1 MKVLQ
6 KNVIVSIR
14 YSVYAPKMQSSW
26 TIGQDTEDEYLAR
39 LFSSERME
47 QRQKYFQAVTLKS
60 LEALNNKK
68 PSDIAFKAI
77 ILTSTKLPQ
86 VYLDFLKEI
95 ERKHTYIQVIQL
107 SPEKVD
113 LNAGL
118 IECVKDMAN
127 DDIFASVRLDDDD
140 GLSNTF
146 LHQIDKYLAPSM
158 CGFVVSFAMGH
169 GALLDRNGVIT
180 KIANYKWRFGSAG
193 LAYVSTKA
201 KAISSNRYSIYQC
214 GNHTKTDEKCATIS
228 DARHAAFI
236 RAFHTENDSK
246 DKFEHCVGRVLTEEE
261 AVNKLE
267 VYGLA

>member
-26 TIGQDTEDEYLAR
+26 TIGKDTEEEYLAR
-39 LFSSERME
+39 LFSAERME
-47 QRQKYFQAVTLKS
+47 QRQKYFQAITLKS
-60 LEALNNKK
+60 LDALNNKK
-68 PSDIAFKAI
+68 PADINFKAI
-77 ILTSTKLPQ
+77 ILTSTMLPQ

-95 ERKHTYIQVIQL
+95 ESERNYIQVIQL

-118 IECVKDMAN
+118 TDCVKGMGEN
-127 DDIFASVRLDDDD
+127 DIFASVRLDDDD

-146 LHQIDKYLAPSM
+146 IHQLDKYLLPSLS
-158 CGFVVSFAMGH
+158 GFVVSFAVGH
-169 GALLDRNGVIT
+169 GALLDRNGVIV

-201 KAISSNRYSIYQC
+201 KAVSSHRYSIYQC
-214 GNHTKTDEKCATIS
+214 GNHTKTDEKCPTVS
-228 DARHAAFI
+228 DGRHAAFI
-236 RAFHTENDSK
+236 RAFHTENDSE
-246 DKFEHCVGRVLTEEE
+246 DKFEKCVGRLLTEEE
-261 AVNKLE
+261 VGVKLE